1 MSTGLTSVAP
11 DSIAPTARL
20 LDITRLLSRAGR
32 GLTGVDRVELAY
44 LDALLA
50 RDTLLFGLART
61 GLGFVLLDQNGL
73 RDLRSRLSGDD
84 LWGAPDLLS
93 RVTSRASV
101 QRKGAE
107 SALRKHAIARATR
120 SGLARILRRH
130 LPDGTVYLNTG
141 HSNLHA
147 DVFAAV
153 RCVANSRITVLI
165 HDLIP
170 LDFPDFQ
177 RDGTVE
183 TFRQKMSLAIG
194 HANHLIFNSKDTA
207 DRAKAHFPQLPS
219 HTVAH
224 LGVDARALKASL
236 KAEVQT
242 TANPYFVALGTI
254 EPRKNHGFLLDLW
267 QELWGEMSP
276 EDMPGLKIIG
286 RRGWKNRDV
295 FERLDAG
302 DPDGA
307 IEELNDLTDDQVF
320 AALRGSCGLL
330 MPSLAEG
337 FGLPVLEAA
346 WLNIPIL
353 ANDLAVYR
361 EFLPNIPVYAPVNDR
376 YLWLRTIKKMAAGHR
391 VSQKRE
397 PMDEI
402 CLPSWEAHFNQVLKV
417 T

>member
-1 MSTGLTSVAP
+1 MGRPGSAVAR
-11 DSIAPTARL
+11 D
-20 LDITRLLSRAGR
+20 
-32 GLTGVDRVELAY
+32 
-44 LDALLA
+44 LA
-50 RDTLLFGLART
+50 RISPAKRGRERPA
-61 GLGFVLLDQNGL
+61 QACHCP
-73 RDLRSRLSGDD
+73 RDPKR
-84 LWGAPDLLS
+84 
-93 RVTSRASV
+93 
-101 QRKGAE
+101 
-107 SALRKHAIARATR
+107 
-120 SGLARILRRH
+120 LARILRRH

-254 EPRKNHGFLLDLW
+254 EPR
-267 QELWGEMSP
+267 S
-276 EDMPGLKIIG
+276 
-286 RRGWKNRDV
+286 
-295 FERLDAG
+295 
-302 DPDGA
+302 
-307 IEELNDLTDDQVF
+307 
-320 AALRGSCGLL
+320 AAK
-330 MPSLAEG
+330 
-337 FGLPVLEAA
+337 
-346 WLNIPIL
+346 
-353 ANDLAVYR
+353 
-361 EFLPNIPVYAPVNDR
+361 
-376 YLWLRTIKKMAAGHR
+376 T
-391 VSQKRE
+391 
-397 PMDEI
+397 
-402 CLPSWEAHFNQVLKV
+402 
-417 T
+417 